1 MATEE
6 EAGFTFVDKRRVKAD
21 ATPEEASSQSASEA
35 KRESTP
41 TDTSAPQDT
50 PMRPPSVQDRILMC
64 IEILHQGAWIAMG
77 LIANPVTGK
86 IERDLAQARM
96 AIDSVA
102 FLAEKVEGDLDEAT
116 RREIKRVVSDLQMN
130 FVRQMQRPE

>member
-1 MATEE
+1 
-6 EAGFTFVDKRRVKAD
+6 
-21 ATPEEASSQSASEA
+21 
-35 KRESTP
+35 
-41 TDTSAPQDT
+41 
-50 PMRPPSVQDRILMC
+50 MRPPSVQDRILMC